1 MSTILH
7 LLLALALTLF
17 LVCQGR
23 ALLAVVRLRRAHA
36 PDRRTRGRRARHSE
50 LLWTI
55 IPVLVVL
62 FLAARSWL
70 AVFDIDRPA
79 VASVVAPR
87 AAAAPAPTS
96 LR

>member
-7 LLLALALTLF
+7 LLLALALSLF
-17 LVCQGR
+17 LVCQGS
-23 ALLAVVRLRRAHA
+23 ALLAVVRLRRSRKPGRHA
-36 PDRRTRGRRARHSE
+36 RRSE
-50 LLWTI
+50 LLWTA

-70 AVFDIDRPA
+70 AVFDIERPA
-79 VASVVAPR
+79 IAAAGAPR
-87 AAAAPAPTS
+87 AAAEAGPT